1 MASWVAARE
10 WLCFAPLEP
19 AHGAGCELQSLS
31 LFVPDH
37 RQRKLAKADRSL
49 EAHYGDFVV
58 IQSWRGPTERRR
70 WALEVSYG
78 VDSREVRI
86 GGHSRCRYELGSK
99 VPTKDPKGPSAAVV
113 VWHDG
118 ELLLLVASAKLGA
131 CSLVDVAQSMYGR
144 SGVGRRGLSQRD
156 LNFGVFCAREEWG
169 VYRVAH
175 QRILEIL
182 VEPFLRGTPNMTIPN

>member
-1 MASWVAARE
+1 MSANSHFQNVASWAAARE

-19 AHGAGCELQSLS
+19 AHTAGCELQSLS
-31 LFVPDH
+31 VFVRDH

-58 IQSWRGPTERRR
+58 SQSWHGPTEARR

-78 VDSREVRI
+78 ADPRDVRI
-86 GGHSRCRYELGSK
+86 GGHSGRRYELGSQ
-99 VPTKDPKGPSAAVV
+99 VPTKDPEGPSAAVV

-118 ELLLLVASAKLGA
+118 ELLLLVASAKLEA

-144 SGVGRRGLSQRD
+144 SAAGRRDLSR
-156 LNFGVFCAREEWG
+156 R
-169 VYRVAH
+169 
-175 QRILEIL
+175 
-182 VEPFLRGTPNMTIPN
+182 